1 VNSFFH
7 VFNRFVA
14 VPTRSQAYRPEIDGL
29 RAVAVVAVLINH
41 LNERILPGGFLGVDI
56 FFVISGY
63 VVTSSLLAREDG
75 SRWQFLARFY
85 GRRVRRLLPALVVN
99 IAVVSILFSMFAS
112 PLDDF
117 YAPSM
122 RTGTAA
128 IFGVSN
134 LYLLKQGTGYFAGD
148 NRFNIFMHTWSLG
161 VEEQFY
167 LVWPAILL
175 LCGLGVA
182 GAAGGL
188 RRLKIVSL
196 LLVAVSLALFV
207 GLSLKGQS
215 ERAFFLTPAR
225 FWELAA
231 GCGAYLLHRGGGS
244 ARDLGRKLTFP
255 GLRGPLSL
263 VLLLAMVG
271 LLLLPETWRI
281 ATTLAVAAI
290 TAVLLILLQPTSGVG
305 RLLCH
310 PVSLM
315 LGAVSY
321 SLYLWHW
328 PVIVLARWT
337 IGLTA
342 LTLLPVLALIAVCTI
357 LSYRLEGLFRYGSP
371 TGLGHPWVLYP
382 AMTVLASV
390 VSLGLQ
396 GPLMG
401 RLFAGQRSHAVGGSV
416 NMKRID
422 GTTVDTVHC
431 FQEPTDPIPK
441 EDVLRAC
448 RADVS
453 PGRPTLYFVGDS
465 HTHMLIPLGGK
476 LLASGRYNV
485 AFLARGGCPVPD
497 FSRWEDGAAIPARY
511 RLCKPYADN
520 LEQLLLDR
528 LRPDDRIVLVSNLSG
543 SLSNLKGPARERVE
557 DSYANAIRR
566 LAAAVAS
573 RGARIVILA
582 PLPTIPQATLSGP
595 LTLCQ
600 PEWFRPSWS
609 QAPQC
614 RPVQQPRGGQIAA
627 TAQVR
632 SFLQRLV
639 AEVPGTALF
648 DPFDSICPPT
658 ADQCSSHLGSNLLFS
673 DSNHLTNA
681 GAWLLYPRF
690 LAFLA
695 SPSPAR

>member
-1 VNSFFH
+1 MH
-7 VFNRFVA
+7 VFNRFLA
-14 VPTRSQAYRPEIDGL
+14 VPKRSPAYRPEIDGL

-41 LNERILPGGFLGVDI
+41 LNERLLPGGFLGVDI

-99 IAVVSILFSMFAS
+99 IVVVSILFSLFAS

-117 YAPSM
+117 YAPIM

-134 LYLLKQGTGYFAGD
+134 LYLLRQGTGYFAGD
-148 NRFNIFMHTWSLG
+148 NYFNIFMHTWSLG

-167 LVWPAILL
+167 FVWPAILL

-182 GAAGGL
+182 GVAGGGL

-196 LLVAVSLALFV
+196 LVVAVSLALFV
-207 GLSLKGQS
+207 GLSLNGQS

-244 ARDLGRKLTFP
+244 ARDLGRRLAFP

-263 VLLLAMVG
+263 VLLLAMVV
-271 LLLLPETWRI
+271 LLLLPESWRI

-305 RLLCH
+305 QLLCH

-342 LTLLPVLALIAVCTI
+342 FTLLPVLALIALCTI
-357 LSYRLEGLFRYGSP
+357 FSYRLEGLFRYGKP

-401 RLFAGQRSHAVGGSV
+401 RLFAGQRSHAVGGSL

-441 EDVLRAC
+441 KDVLRAC
-448 RADVS
+448 RADAS

-476 LLASGRYNV
+476 LLASGGYNL

-511 RLCKPYADN
+511 RLCRPSTDHM
-520 LEQLLLDR
+520 EQMLLDR
-528 LRPDDRIVLVSNLSG
+528 LRPKDRIVLVSNLAGYFS
-543 SLSNLKGPARERVE
+543 SLQGPARERAE
-557 DSYANAIRR
+557 ASYATAIRR
-566 LAAAVAS
+566 LGTAVVS
-573 RGARIVILA
+573 RGARMVIFA
-582 PLPTIPQATLSGP
+582 PLPTVPQTKLSGP

-614 RPVQQPRGGQIAA
+614 RPVQQPRADQIAA
-627 TAQVR
+627 TDQVR

-648 DPFDSICPPT
+648 DPFDSVCPPD
-658 ADQCSSHLGSNLLFS
+658 ADQCSSHRGSNLLFS
-673 DSNHLTNA
+673 DDNHLTNA

-690 LAFLA
+690 RAFLA
-695 SPSPAR
+695 SPSPAS

>member
-1 VNSFFH
+1 MH
-7 VFNRFVA
+7 VFNRFLV
-14 VPTRSQAYRPEIDGL
+14 VPKRSPAYRPEIDGL

-41 LNERILPGGFLGVDI
+41 LNERLLPGGFLGVDI

-99 IAVVSILFSMFAS
+99 IVVVSILFSLFSS

-117 YAPSM
+117 YTPIM

-134 LYLLKQGTGYFAGD
+134 LYLLRQGTGYFAGD
-148 NRFNIFMHTWSLG
+148 NYFNIFMHTWSLG

-167 LVWPAILL
+167 FVWPAILL

-182 GAAGGL
+182 GAAGGGL

-196 LLVAVSLALFV
+196 LVVTVSLALFV
-207 GLSLKGQS
+207 GLSLNGQS

-244 ARDLGRKLTFP
+244 ARDLGRRLAFP

-271 LLLLPETWRI
+271 LLLLPESWRI

-310 PVSLM
+310 PVSLT

-342 LTLLPVLALIAVCTI
+342 FTLLPVLVLIALCTI
-357 LSYRLEGLFRYGSP
+357 FSYRLEGLFRYGQP

-401 RLFAGQRSHAVGGSV
+401 RIFAGQRSHAVGGSL

-441 EDVLRAC
+441 KDVLRAC
-448 RADVS
+448 RADAS

-476 LLASGRYNV
+476 LLASGGYNV

-497 FSRWEDGAAIPARY
+497 FSRWEYGAAIPGRY
-511 RLCKPYADN
+511 RLCRPSTDHM
-520 LEQLLLDR
+520 EQMLLDR
-528 LRPDDRIVLVSNLSG
+528 LRPEDRIVLVSNLAGYLS
-543 SLSNLKGPARERVE
+543 SLQGPARERAE
-557 DSYANAIRR
+557 ASYATAIRR
-566 LAAAVAS
+566 LGTAVVS
-573 RGARIVILA
+573 RGAGMVIFA
-582 PLPTIPQATLSGP
+582 PLPTVPQAKLSGP

-614 RPVQQPRGGQIAA
+614 RPVQQPRAAQIAA
-627 TAQVR
+627 TDQVR

-648 DPFDSICPPT
+648 DPFDSVCPPD
-658 ADQCSSHLGSNLLFS
+658 ADQCSSHRGSNLLFS
-673 DSNHLTNA
+673 DDNHLTNA

-690 LAFLA
+690 RAFLA
-695 SPSPAR
+695 SPSPAS

>member
-1 VNSFFH
+1 VNNIFH
-7 VFNRFVA
+7 VFNRFLV
-14 VPTRSQAYRPEIDGL
+14 VPKRSPAYRPEIDGL

-41 LNERILPGGFLGVDI
+41 LNQRFLPGGFLGVDI

-63 VVTSSLLAREDG
+63 VVTSSLMAREDG

-99 IAVVSILFSMFAS
+99 IAVVSVLFSLFAS

-117 YAPSM
+117 YAPIM
-122 RTGTAA
+122 RTGTTA

-148 NRFNIFMHTWSLG
+148 NQFNIFMHTWSLG

-215 ERAFFLTPAR
+215 EQAFFLTPAR

-244 ARDLGRKLTFP
+244 ARDLGRKLAFP

-271 LLLLPETWRI
+271 LLLLPESWRL
-281 ATTLAVAAI
+281 ATTMAVAAI
-290 TAVLLILLQPTSGVG
+290 TALLLILVQPTSGVG

-310 PVSLM
+310 PVSLT
-315 LGAVSY
+315 LGAMSY

-342 LTLLPVLALIAVCTI
+342 LTLLPVLALIALCTI
-357 LSYRLEGLFRYGSP
+357 LSYRIERLFRYSRPSGH
-371 TGLGHPWVLYP
+371 GLNRTWVLYP
-382 AMTVLASV
+382 VMTVLVSA
-390 VSLGLQ
+390 VSLALQ

-401 RLFAGQRSHAVGGSV
+401 RRPASWMLSPAGPHSFLLVTATPTCSFPWVESCWRVVATTWPSWPEVAARFPTSPAG
-416 NMKRID
+416 K
-422 GTTVDTVHC
+422 TTVQPSQHATASAGPP
-431 FQEPTDPIPK
+431 PTIWSRSFSTASARATGSCWCPTWR
-441 EDVLRAC
+441 VTFRAC
-448 RADVS
+448 R
-453 PGRPTLYFVGDS
+453 GL
-465 HTHMLIPLGGK
+465 
-476 LLASGRYNV
+476 
-485 AFLARGGCPVPD
+485 
-497 FSRWEDGAAIPARY
+497 PA
-511 RLCKPYADN
+511 
-520 LEQLLLDR
+520 
-528 LRPDDRIVLVSNLSG
+528 
-543 SLSNLKGPARERVE
+543 KGPRPPMPPP
-557 DSYANAIRR
+557 S
-566 LAAAVAS
+566 AVSAPPWPAGD
-573 RGARIVILA
+573 RG
-582 PLPTIPQATLSGP
+582 S
-595 LTLCQ
+595 
-600 PEWFRPSWS
+600 
-609 QAPQC
+609 
-614 RPVQQPRGGQIAA
+614 
-627 TAQVR
+627 
-632 SFLQRLV
+632 
-639 AEVPGTALF
+639 
-648 DPFDSICPPT
+648 
-658 ADQCSSHLGSNLLFS
+658 
-673 DSNHLTNA
+673 
-681 GAWLLYPRF
+681 
-690 LAFLA
+690 
-695 SPSPAR
+695 